1 MKKWFLFWYER
12 NDEVISLIMV
22 VIIAICASL
31 AIAYNNFL
39 AIISVILFS
48 VVFAFLDSYIYMKIK
63 KERKR
68 FK

>member
-22 VIIAICASL
+22 VIIAIWASL

-48 VVFAFLDSYIYMKIK
+48 AVFAFLDSYIYMKIK